1 MNRDSES
8 LQHQILCW
16 LLSNDDLTGD
26 NTSVECK
33 GNNGLNDAHSQAA
46 AFTSGAFESE
56 LKSQNFKLGE
66 IPTVQERFQ
75 AVLKRRLKNQ
85 IQSRPPL
92 FPWESSI
99 TEYPECIDNAANAL
113 VPCGSW
119 MLKQS
124 KLNLPIALPENIFS
138 TLVERCQTLVA
149 SSLPLGTKLVQ
160 AVENLFPEEPQ
171 ALNDLAGLVLRTP
184 YRSVDTLEV
193 VPNLENN
200 YSDLQRSQKMALS
213 LLAAKELLENM
224 TLKVSTTHSTVER
237 EWETTAGLVNIRV
250 EYKSQA
256 EEYRKLC
263 IEYNLPA
270 ASTLKLLSSNCEETV
285 HSVTSACL
293 SIDLKQQ
300 QLDDF
305 YTLELNCPEFDQN
318 PLFIA
323 ILPIV

>member
-33 GNNGLNDAHSQAA
+33 GNNGLNDAYPQAA

-92 FPWESSI
+92 FPWESRI
-99 TEYPECIDNAANAL
+99 TDYPEYIDNAANAL
-113 VPCGSW
+113 VPCGPW
-119 MLKQS
+119 MVKQS
-124 KLNLPIALPENIFS
+124 KLNLPIALPEKIFS
-138 TLVERCQTLVA
+138 SLIERCQTLVT

-184 YRSVDTLEV
+184 YRSVDSLEAM
-193 VPNLENN
+193 PNLNSS
-200 YSDLQRSQKMALS
+200 YLDLQPPQKMALS

-224 TLKVSTTHSTVER
+224 TLCISTTHPTIER
-237 EWETTAGLVNIRV
+237 QWETTAGVVEIRV
-250 EYKSQA
+250 EYKSQG
-256 EEYRKLC
+256 EETKLC
-263 IEYNLPA
+263 IHYDLPTPG
-270 ASTLKLLSSNCEETV
+270 TLTLLSSDSEEMAQ
-285 HSVTSACL
+285 SVTSGYL
-293 SIDLKQQ
+293 TIELNQH
-300 QLDDF
+300 QLDSI
-305 YTLELNCPEFDQN
+305 YTFELECPEFEHK
-318 PLFIA
+318 PLFFA
-323 ILPIV
+323 ILPID

>member
-16 LLSNDDLTGD
+16 LLSNDNLTGD

-33 GNNGLNDAHSQAA
+33 GNNGLNDAYSQAA

-56 LKSQNFKLGE
+56 LKSHNFKLGE

-99 TEYPECIDNAANAL
+99 TDYPEYIDNAANAL

-119 MLKQS
+119 VLKQS

-138 TLVERCQTLVA
+138 ILAERCQTLVA

-200 YSDLQRSQKMALS
+200 YSDLQQSQKMALS

-224 TLKVSTTHSTVER
+224 TLKVSTTHPTVER

-256 EEYRKLC
+256 EDTKLC
-263 IEYNLPA
+263 IEYHLPA
-270 ASTLKLLSSNCEETV
+270 PSTLKLVSSDFEEVV
-285 HSVTSACL
+285 HSVTSGCL
-293 SIDLKQQ
+293 SIDLKQH

-305 YTLELNCPEFDQN
+305 YTLELDCPEFDQK

-323 ILPIV
+323 ILTIV